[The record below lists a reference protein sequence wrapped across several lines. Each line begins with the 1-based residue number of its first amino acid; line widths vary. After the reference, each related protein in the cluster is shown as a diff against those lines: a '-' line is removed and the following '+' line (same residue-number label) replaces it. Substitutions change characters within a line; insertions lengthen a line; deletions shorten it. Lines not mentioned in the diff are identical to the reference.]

1 MTGSQQTQLG
11 LAGKLVGAGSAAC
24 IADAITFPLDVA
36 KVRLQLQGEGA
47 QSGAVKQYR
56 GVLGTVV
63 TIAKQEGPSRLYG
76 GLGPGLQRQACFATV
91 RIGFYDS
98 VKDAYSKAILGRTEG
113 ANAAAMMGVR
123 ILAAVTTGGLAV
135 VFAQPTDVVKVRMQ
149 AQSGT
154 APRRYKNSFQA
165 YKTIGRVEGFRGLYK
180 GTLPNIARNSIV
192 NAAEL
197 VCYDSVKEAI
207 LSRNLLQDNI
217 ICHFFSAFGAGF
229 CATVVASPVDVVK
242 TRFMNSGAGKY
253 TGATDCAIKMFH
265 EGGFK
270 AFYKGFTPSFVRL
283 GSWNICMFVTYEQ
296 LKRLFHYLGNQDI
309 IAGTE
314 PHTLH
319 LSRYSVLAEPS
330 TAILL

>member
-98 VKDAYSKAILGRTEG
+98 VKDAYSKAIL
-113 ANAAAMMGVR
+113 AAMMGVR